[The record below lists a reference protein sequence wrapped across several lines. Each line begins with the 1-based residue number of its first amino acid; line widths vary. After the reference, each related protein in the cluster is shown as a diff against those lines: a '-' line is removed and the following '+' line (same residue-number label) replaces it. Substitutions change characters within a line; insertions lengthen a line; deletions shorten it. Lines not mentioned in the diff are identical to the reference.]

1 MNDMVQHFISSWT
14 LIVIDQ
20 TGTVRQAAS
29 IPGQESITIGS
40 KIQDRLPWFCLE
52 WLVSQSRSR
61 LVEGA
66 QHKRLLLEIYPEG
79 NGDYYLFFR
88 NVSDYRNVEHLRC
101 EVTDEIISIQKFI
114 DTFYDG
120 VFISDG
126 YGNILVVN
134 DSWCKISGIA
144 KEEVLGKTL
153 PNLVDEGLIPF
164 SITMR
169 SIAQQQQCSA
179 VLQYP
184 RGKKSFAT
192 STPLRNKEGKILRI
206 LTNVR
211 DLSELNMLQ
220 QELQDITALSEGLQ
234 REVKALQAI
243 EQNPHLGLTRSAVM
257 ENIYSTLTKVANT
270 DLQLLITGS
279 SGVGKT
285 ALAKLVHSIGERSNH
300 GSFIHVNCSAL
311 PDTLLE
317 SELFG
322 YEQGAYTGAG
332 KGKIGLFDMADK
344 GTLFLDEIGDMPLA
358 LQSKLLNVLQEK
370 CFYRIGGRKP
380 IQVDVRIIA
389 ATNVN
394 IEERIADGRFR
405 EDLYYRLN
413 VVPINIPCLAERRED
428 IPPLISYY
436 LECCNK
442 RYQKDKRI
450 SPAVMDIFIKYD
462 WPGNIRE
469 IINLIERLIVTVDD
483 PLIEVQH
490 LPKSI
495 RSTPVS
501 DYEKQCLWKSNLS
514 LKENMKELE
523 EKIIDEAL
531 ANCGSFKEA
540 SQKLYID
547 VATLFRK
554 RKRNPTG
561 KKIHEEESN
570 SKLG

>member
-1 MNDMVQHFISSWT
+1 MNDVVQQFISSWS
-14 LIVIDQ
+14 LIVVDQ
-20 TGTVRQAAS
+20 TGFVRQAEP
-29 IPGQESITIGS
+29 IPGQGVLALGS
-40 KIQDRLPWFCLE
+40 NIQEGLPWFRLE
-52 WLVSQSRSR
+52 WLEHKFCSR
-61 LVEGA
+61 LVEGD
-66 QHKRLLLEIYPEG
+66 QHKRLLLEIHPGGKGSYS
-79 NGDYYLFFR
+79 LFFR
-88 NVSDYRNVEHLRC
+88 NVSDFHSVEHLRC

-126 YGNILVVN
+126 FGNILVVN
-134 DSWCKISGIA
+134 DSWCKISGVA

-153 PNLVDEGLIPF
+153 PDLVAEGLIPF

-169 SIAQQQQCSA
+169 AIAQQQQCSA
-179 VLQYP
+179 VLKYP
-184 RGKKSFAT
+184 RGKESFAT
-192 STPLRNKEGKILRI
+192 STPLLNRNGQILRI

-220 QELQDITALSEGLQ
+220 QELQDVTALSEGLQ
-234 REVKALQAI
+234 REVKAMQVI
-243 EQNPHLGLTRSAVM
+243 EKNPHLGLTRSAVM

-300 GSFIHVNCSAL
+300 GNFIHLNCSAL

-322 YEQGAYTGAG
+322 YEQGSFTGAV
-332 KGKIGLFDMADK
+332 KGKVGVFDLADK

-389 ATNVN
+389 ATNAD
-394 IEERIADGRFR
+394 IEERIADGKFR

-413 VVPINIPCLAERRED
+413 VVPINIPRLAERRED

-436 LECCNK
+436 LDCCNK
-442 RYQKDKRI
+442 RYQKAKKI
-450 SPAVMDIFIKYD
+450 SPAVMNSFIKYD

-483 PLIEVQH
+483 SVIEVHH

-495 RSTPVS
+495 RHIPANES
-501 DYEKQCLWKSNLS
+501 EKPRLWKRNLS
-514 LKENMKELE
+514 LKESLKELE
-523 EKIIDEAL
+523 EKIIEEAI
-531 ANCGSFKEA
+531 ANCNSYKEA
-540 SQKLYID
+540 SQQLDID

-554 RKRNPTG
+554 RRRNRIERKPEDATDSLS
-561 KKIHEEESN
+561 HS
-570 SKLG
+570 

>member
-1 MNDMVQHFISSWT
+1 MDSRIQQFISAWT

-20 TGTVRQAAS
+20 AGEVLQADS
-29 IPGQESITIGS
+29 IPGQGAIGQGK
-40 KIQDRLPWFCLE
+40 KIQDELPWFRLE
-52 WLVSQSRSR
+52 WLENQFCAR
-61 LVEGA
+61 LVEGDH
-66 QHKRLLLEIYPEG
+66 HKRLLLEIHPG
-79 NGDYYLFFR
+79 NGDYFLFFR
-88 NVSDYRNVEHLRC
+88 NVSDYRSVGHLRC

-134 DSWCKISGIA
+134 DSWCKISGVA

-153 PNLVDEGLIPF
+153 PGLVEEGLIPF

-169 SIAQQQQCSA
+169 AIAQQRQCSA

-184 RGKKSFAT
+184 RGKKAFAT
-192 STPLRNKEGKILRI
+192 STPLLNRSGQLLRI

-220 QELQDITALSEGLQ
+220 QELQDVTALSEGLQ
-234 REVKALQAI
+234 REVKAMQVI
-243 EQNPHLGLTRSAVM
+243 EKNPHLELTRSAVM
-257 ENIYSTLTKVANT
+257 ENIYSILAKVANT

-285 ALAKLVHSIGERSNH
+285 ALAKLVHSLGERSNN
-300 GSFIHVNCSAL
+300 GNFIHVNCSAL
-311 PDTLLE
+311 PDSLLE

-322 YEQGAYTGAG
+322 YEQGSFTGAV
-332 KGKIGLFDMADK
+332 KGKVGLFDLADK

-358 LQSKLLNVLQEK
+358 LQAKILNVLQEK

-394 IEERIADGRFR
+394 LEQRIESGKFR

-413 VVPINIPCLAERRED
+413 VVPIHIPRLAERRED
-428 IPPLISYY
+428 ILPLISYY

-442 RYQKDKRI
+442 RHQKSKKI
-450 SPAVMDIFIKYD
+450 SPSVMDFFIKYD

-469 IINLIERLIVTVDD
+469 IINLIERLIVTIDD
-483 PLIEVQH
+483 PMIELHH
-490 LPKSI
+490 LPATI
-495 RSTPVS
+495 RRMPANEI
-501 DYEKQCLWKSNLS
+501 EKQTLWKRNLS
-514 LKENMKELE
+514 LKEAVKELE
-523 EKIIDEAL
+523 EKIIEEAI
-531 ANCGSFKEA
+531 ANCRSYKEA
-540 SQKLYID
+540 SQKLNVD

-554 RKRNPTG
+554 RRRNQIEP
-561 KKIHEEESN
+561 KIQGEEQN
-570 SKLG
+570 

>member
-1 MNDMVQHFISSWT
+1 MDRMLQQFIEPWA
-14 LIVIDQ
+14 IVVIDR
-20 TGTVRQAAS
+20 TGFVYRAEP
-29 IPGQESITIGS
+29 IPGQGTVTPG
-40 KIQDRLPWFCLE
+40 KRIQECLPWFRLE
-52 WLVSQSRSR
+52 WIDHQPCSR
-61 LVEGA
+61 LIEGSR
-66 QHKRLLLEIYPEG
+66 HKRLLLEIRPAKNRE
-79 NGDYYLFFR
+79 YYLFFR
-88 NVSDYRNVEHLRC
+88 NIEDYRSVEHLRC
-101 EVTDEIISIQKFI
+101 EITDEIISIQKFI

-134 DSWCKISGIA
+134 DSWCKISGVA

-153 PNLVDEGLIPF
+153 QDLVEEGLIPF

-169 SIAQQQQCSA
+169 AIAQQQQCSA

-184 RGKKSFAT
+184 RGKTAFAT
-192 STPLRNKEGKILRI
+192 STPLRNKEGHILRI

-211 DLSELNMLQ
+211 DLSELNALQ
-220 QELQDITALSEGLQ
+220 QELQDVTALSEGLQ
-234 REVKALQAI
+234 REVKAMQVF
-243 EQNPHLGLTRSAVM
+243 EKNPHLELTRSAIM
-257 ENIYSTLTKVANT
+257 ESVYSTLTKVANT

-285 ALAKLVHSIGERSNH
+285 ALAKLVHSIGERSNK
-300 GSFIHVNCSAL
+300 GNFIHVNCSAL

-332 KGKIGLFDMADK
+332 KGKVGLFDLADK
-344 GTLFLDEIGDMPLA
+344 GTLFLDEIGDMPAA
-358 LQSKLLNVLQEK
+358 LQSKILNVLQEK

-394 IEERIADGRFR
+394 LEERIACGKFR

-413 VVPINIPCLAERRED
+413 VVPINIPRLAERRED

-436 LECCNK
+436 LECVNN
-442 RYQKDKRI
+442 RYQKNKNI
-450 SPAVMDIFIKYD
+450 SPAVMDAFIRYD

-469 IINLIERLIVTVDD
+469 IINLVERLIVTVDE
-483 PLIEVQH
+483 PVIEIQH
-490 LPKSI
+490 LPKPI
-495 RSTPVS
+495 RRTHVGESG
-501 DYEKQCLWKSNLS
+501 KQCLWKRNLS
-514 LKENMKELE
+514 LKEALKELE
-523 EKIIDEAL
+523 EKIIEEAI
-531 ANCGSFKEA
+531 AHCGSFKEA
-540 SQKLYID
+540 SQKLDID

-554 RKRNPTG
+554 RKRNQTG
-561 KKIHEEESN
+561 TKVLEDALK
-570 SKLG
+570 